1 KTIQLIRHA
10 VCQVSPERD
19 WARERKLPMPLS
31 RCFETGRRSLTQSS
45 VEAFVSETAN
55 GCLVLHRAGTIAER
69 QKPRAEEL
77 EKTFRA
83 PLQSASGELL
93 SLNKDLRSEEH
104 TSELQSRSDL

>member
-1 KTIQLIRHA
+1 
-10 VCQVSPERD
+10 
-19 WARERKLPMPLS
+19 MPLS

-77 EKTFRA
+77 EKTFHALEGRA
-83 PLQSASGELL
+83 KSFFKFFRSRFLPLGDCSCSMQNQTSICCLRHEGLHRRL
-93 SLNKDLRSEEH
+93 S
-104 TSELQSRSDL
+104 